1 MISSGA
7 DEYISEIVSEY
18 SQTLF
23 KIAYTV
29 LHSAADAEDIVQE
42 VFIKLIKTDKRF
54 NDKEHEKAWLI
65 RVTVNMSRN
74 LRKKLAKSEPA
85 SEMPDKST
93 QVENGV
99 LGAVMELEHKYRT
112 IIHLYYYEGY
122 SIKEIAAIL
131 HIPTATV
138 GTRLARGRSVLKDKL
153 TGDDYFD

>member
-1 MISSGA
+1 MNSSGA

-23 KIAYTV
+23 KVAYTV

-42 VFIKLIKTDKRF
+42 VFIKLIRTDKQF

-65 RVTVNMSRN
+65 RVTINISRN
-74 LRKKLAKSEPA
+74 LRKKLAKSELTNELPEKKA
-85 SEMPDKST
+85 QEQSEII
-93 QVENGV
+93 N
-99 LGAVMELEHKYRT
+99 AVMELPEKYRT

-122 SIKEIAAIL
+122 SIKGIANIL
-131 HIPTATV
+131 HIPTATA

-153 TGDDYFD
+153 TGDDYID